1 MLIDTL
7 SPHFK
12 KRATSEWLADL
23 EKLGIPSGPVLSVGE
38 MHAHPQTMRAT
49 WCRPS
54 SIPTAGTVTTIGLP
68 VKFSATPGAIQTPGA
83 PVRRAHARGAGR
95 GRLQPRLRST
105 HCWPKV
111 PPRSPRRAWPRNSVA
126 EARWPV
132 VFLPCRHHI
141 LRHAGGGHSEVHG
154 KAADTY
160 GINPLFDPIQGNGSN
175 GASAPRPAPADD
187 APLLDAY
194 SRTVTGVV
202 EAVSPS
208 VVHIHVAGERGG
220 RAARGTG
227 SGVIVSPDGLILTN
241 NHVVEGAHEHRGD
254 AGRRP
259 QLPRARILGRD
270 PDTDLAVLRAETSD
284 TLPVARLGNSKA
296 VMPGQIAIAIG
307 NPLGFQSTVTAGIVS
322 AVGRTLM
329 GHGGRMIGDVI
340 QTDAALNPGNSGGPL
355 VSSAGE
361 VIGINTASIMGAQGI
376 CFSVASNTA
385 LHVLQQVLK
394 HGRVRRARIGIAGEQ
409 VLLTDRMR
417 HQAGLVAAERRARS
431 RDLLEHSPAGARRP
445 SARRRHRRAGWAG
458 RDRHRRRHAPAG

>member
-1 MLIDTL
+1 MASIRSLTL
-7 SPHFK
+7 F
-12 KRATSEWLADL
+12 R
-23 EKLGIPSGPVLSVGE
+23 
-38 MHAHPQTMRAT
+38 
-49 WCRPS
+49 
-54 SIPTAGTVTTIGLP
+54 
-68 VKFSATPGAIQTPGA
+68 
-83 PVRRAHARGAGR
+83 
-95 GRLQPRLRST
+95 
-105 HCWPKV
+105 
-111 PPRSPRRAWPRNSVA
+111 
-126 EARWPV
+126 
-132 VFLPCRHHI
+132 
-141 LRHAGGGHSEVHG
+141 
-154 KAADTY
+154 
-160 GINPLFDPIQGNGSN
+160 GNGSN
-175 GASAPRPAPADD
+175 GAAAPQPAPADD

-227 SGVIVSPDGLILTN
+227 SGVIVSPDGLVLTN
-241 NHVVEGAHEHRGD
+241 NHVVEGAHNIDATLAGD
-254 AGRRP
+254 RSF
-259 QLPRARILGRD
+259 RARVLGRD

-409 VLLTDRMR
+409 VLLTDRTR
-417 HQAGLVAAERRARS
+417 HRAGLSQRSAVRVAALTEQ
-431 RDLLEHSPAGARRP
+431 SPAG
-445 SARRRHRRAGWAG
+445 RAGLREGDIIVSLDGQAVTG
-458 RDRHRRRHAPAG
+458 IDDVTRLLDERRIGHTTSVGVLRGASVDRVEMVPEERSG